1 VLTLLIAFS
10 RGGDRAVAAAAEADR
25 VSITVGDVDVDL
37 TRSEAAALADAIGA
51 AVEGRREFVR
61 TARVVHPDGRYEIR
75 RRGADSA
82 GNRKVFDGRRELRRL
97 YERLPERFGADD
109 VDHPTVSGSR
119 RHLVVRHLAE
129 HPAFD
134 CELVR
139 RRPLTVAK
147 RNEG

>member
-1 VLTLLIAFS
+1 
-10 RGGDRAVAAAAEADR
+10 
-25 VSITVGDVDVDL
+25 VSITVGDVAVEP
-37 TRSEAAALADAIGA
+37 TRAEATALSDAIGA

-61 TARVVHPDGRYEIR
+61 TAAVVHPDGRHEVR

-82 GNRKVFDGRRELRRL
+82 GNRKVFDDRREPRRP

-134 CELVR
+134 RDLVR

-147 RNEG
+147 RAGEG